1 MEEKAIAIK
10 IEIVCDYIKRLEKT
24 IETFEPALE
33 NNDELVD
40 LNIEIANIFDEE
52 IPQIKNTILLR
63 QGTEIRDANTTI
75 GLLKL
80 YLANHGIRYEQKE
93 DEKNIQIHKLSN
105 V

>member
-40 LNIEIANIFDEE
+40 LNIEIANVFDEE
-52 IPQIKNTILLR
+52 IPQIKNTILLLQTASLNGHLCHIWR
-63 QGTEIRDANTTI
+63 PACDLNGGQPRT
-75 GLLKL
+75 
-80 YLANHGIRYEQKE
+80 H
-93 DEKNIQIHKLSN
+93 
-105 V
+105 

>member
-10 IEIVCDYIKRLEKT
+10 IEIVCDYIKRLEKA
-24 IETFEPALE
+24 IETLGSALE

-63 QGTEIRDANTTI
+63 HGTE
-75 GLLKL
+75 
-80 YLANHGIRYEQKE
+80 
-93 DEKNIQIHKLSN
+93 
-105 V
+105 